1 MAEEF
6 TFQDPHRGHELA
18 LTSVPIE
25 ELEVIQHQRKP
36 SPSHIKH
43 VAASI
48 ERMGFV
54 VPLVAARQEKDG
66 AESYVVIDGQHR
78 LLAAQEVGLKEL
90 PVIVVPPELSERML
104 NLNIEKDPNIREKST
119 VALSV
124 YRALVDSKADV
135 AEDDSQIRDA
145 IEAIHYVTLGLGYE
159 KATRLA
165 GSSFESILK
174 RCDDYLDDTL
184 REALEV
190 REQRSN
196 RLAEANELVHSIV
209 EKIREVTDVGP
220 YVNAQVVSYVNP
232 FKRKGAELSFD
243 EAFEKVIT
251 KLQKVD
257 EDPESFVGKVLR
269 G

>member
-6 TFQDPHRGHELA
+6 TFQEPHRGHELA
-18 LTSVPIE
+18 LASVPIE
-25 ELEVIQHQRKP
+25 VLEVIEHQRKP
-36 SPSHIKH
+36 SPSHVKH

-54 VPLVAARQEKDG
+54 VPLVAVRQVKDG
-66 AESYVVIDGQHR
+66 AERYVVIDGQHR
-78 LLAAQEVGLKEL
+78 LLAAQQVGLKEL
-90 PVIVVPPELSERML
+90 PVIVVPSELSERML

-124 YRALVDSKADV
+124 YRALVDSKPDV
-135 AEDDSQIRDA
+135 SESDSQIRDA

-174 RCDDYLDDTL
+174 RCDDFLDDTL
-184 REALEV
+184 RGALEV
-190 REQRSN
+190 REQRSD

-220 YVNAQVVSYVNP
+220 YVNAQIVSYVNP

-251 KLQKVD
+251 KLRKVD
-257 EDPESFVGKVLR
+257 EDPESFVGKVL
-269 G
+269 GG

>member
-18 LTSVPIE
+18 VATVPIE
-25 ELEVIQHQRKP
+25 ALEVIEHQRKP
-36 SPSHIKH
+36 SPAHVKH

-54 VPLVAARQEKDG
+54 VPVVAVRQVTDG
-66 AESYVVIDGQHR
+66 AERYVVIDGQHR
-78 LLAAQEVGLKEL
+78 LLAAQEVGLKEI
-90 PVIVVPPELSERML
+90 PVILVPPELSERML
-104 NLNIEKDPNIREKST
+104 NLNIEKDPNIREKSS

-124 YRALVDSKADV
+124 YRALVDSKPEVSEAD
-135 AEDDSQIRDA
+135 DQIRDA

-174 RCDDYLDDTL
+174 RCDDFLENPL
-184 REALEV
+184 REAREV
-190 REQRSN
+190 REQRSD
-196 RLAEANELVHSIV
+196 RLAQANELVQSIV
-209 EKIREVTDVGP
+209 GKIKEITEVGP

-243 EAFEKVIT
+243 EAFEKVID

-257 EDPESFVGKVLR
+257 DDPESFVGKVL
-269 G
+269 GG

>member
-1 MAEEF
+1 MADEF
-6 TFQDPHRGHELA
+6 LFEDPHKGHELA
-18 LTSVPIE
+18 LATVE
-25 ELEVIQHQRKP
+25 TDRLEVITHQRKP

-48 ERMGFV
+48 ERLGFV
-54 VPLVAARQEKDG
+54 VPLVVVRQERDG
-66 AESYVVIDGQHR
+66 EERYVVIDGQHR
-78 LLAAQEVGLKEL
+78 LLAAQEVGIKEL
-90 PVIVVPPELSERML
+90 PVVVVPVELSERML
-104 NLNIEKDPNIREKST
+104 NLNIEKDPNIREKSS

-124 YRALVDSKADV
+124 YRSLVEAKSDV
-135 AEDDSQIRDA
+135 QEDDDQIRDA

-174 RCDDYLDDTL
+174 RCDDFLEDPL
-184 REALEV
+184 REAMQV
-190 REQRSN
+190 REQRSH

-209 EKIREVTDVGP
+209 EKIRETAEVGP

-243 EAFEKVIT
+243 EAFEKVID
-251 KLQKVD
+251 KLRKVD
-257 EDPESFVGKVLR
+257 EEPDGFVGKVL
-269 G
+269 GG

>member
-6 TFQDPHRGHELA
+6 KFQDPHRGHELA
-18 LTSVPIE
+18 VATIPIE
-25 ELEVIQHQRKP
+25 ALEVIEHQRKA
-36 SPSHIKH
+36 SPAHVKH

-54 VPLVAARQEKDG
+54 VPVVAIRQVTDD
-66 AESYVVIDGQHR
+66 AERYVVIDGQHR
-78 LLAAQEVGLKEL
+78 LLAAQEVGLKEIPAIL
-90 PVIVVPPELSERML
+90 VPPELSERML

-124 YRALVDSKADV
+124 YRALVDSKPDV
-135 AEDDSQIRDA
+135 SEADSQMRDA

-174 RCDDYLDDTL
+174 RCDDFLEDPL
-184 REALEV
+184 REAMQV
-190 REQRSN
+190 REQRSD

-209 EKIREVTDVGP
+209 EKIRETAEVGP

-243 EAFEKVIT
+243 EAFEKVID
-251 KLQKVD
+251 KLRKVD
-257 EDPESFVGKVLR
+257 EEPDGFVGKVL
-269 G
+269 GG